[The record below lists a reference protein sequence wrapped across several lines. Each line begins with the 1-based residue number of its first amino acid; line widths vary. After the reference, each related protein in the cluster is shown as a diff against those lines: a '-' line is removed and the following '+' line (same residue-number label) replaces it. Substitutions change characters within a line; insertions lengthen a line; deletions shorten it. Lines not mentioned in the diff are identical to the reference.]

1 MSDCSSKGSARH
13 SPISIPRSVDELRE
27 FKNSEL
33 LNVANFILASNVN
46 GEEVFVDQINDVL
59 PWISILSADDQQI
72 CVRELTNVAKSAVE
86 GGDTTRFSIELES
99 WHETA
104 IAIAAGWDQ
113 TKPRGLNQPTQPSS
127 SRNYL
132 HPELPRIGK

>member
-1 MSDCSSKGSARH
+1 MSDYPSKGSARH
-13 SPISIPRSVDELRE
+13 SPFSIPRSVDELRE
-27 FKNSEL
+27 SKTSEL
-33 LNVANFILASNVN
+33 LNVANVILASNVN
-46 GEEVFVDQINDVL
+46 GEEVFVDQINEVL

-113 TKPRGLNQPTQPSS
+113 TTTERFEPPYPVVEF
-127 SRNYL
+127 
-132 HPELPRIGK
+132 P